1 MHKKGYRG
9 MEYRNY
15 RLAENFPLLHLSGEE
30 WKISDIP
37 SSRLHFHNC
46 VEIGICHPY
55 GGILQVYDRC
65 IPFREGDITCIPPN
79 IPHTTWSDPGEKSR
93 WSYLFFEPEA
103 LFRDM
108 LPGSILSSFFSE
120 SGRDS
125 CFVFSGEEAGKLY
138 PLAQEILRELEQK
151 EMHYRICVRS
161 LLSSLL
167 VKISRAKVN
176 YFQLQ
181 GTENLEKDFIE
192 FPHQQMPSIIPAL
205 TYVEEK
211 YPEQFPMAN
220 LAKVC
225 CLSETHFRRLFQQI
239 MHTSPLAYLQEVR
252 IEKACGLLC
261 RSEDPILTIAEK
273 VGFCSVSN
281 FNRQFMR
288 FMKMTPSEYKR
299 KQRMIEKSEAGGKVD
314 VSEFSGWLL
323 PEENPQ

>member
-1 MHKKGYRG
+1 MGESCRFMTGIFPFGKGISPVFPPIFPIRPGLIREKKADGVIC
-9 MEYRNY
+9 
-15 RLAENFPLLHLSGEE
+15 FLSRRRF
-30 WKISDIP
+30 S
-37 SSRLHFHNC
+37 
-46 VEIGICHPY
+46 GIC
-55 GGILQVYDRC
+55 
-65 IPFREGDITCIPPN
+65 FRQY
-79 IPHTTWSDPGEKSR
+79 SVV
-93 WSYLFFEPEA
+93 LFFRIGQR
-103 LFRDM
+103 F
-108 LPGSILSSFFSE
+108 
-120 SGRDS
+120 

-151 EMHYRICVRS
+151 EMHYRICVRL

-181 GTENLEKDFIE
+181 GTEELEKDFIE

-252 IEKACGLLC
+252 IEKACSLLC

-314 VSEFSGWLL
+314 ISEFSGWLL